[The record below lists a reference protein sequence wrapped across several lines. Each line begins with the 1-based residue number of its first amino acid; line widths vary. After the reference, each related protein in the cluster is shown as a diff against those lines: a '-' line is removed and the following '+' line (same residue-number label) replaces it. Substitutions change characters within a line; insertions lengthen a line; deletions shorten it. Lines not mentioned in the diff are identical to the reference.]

1 MNINDIFNFIIVK
14 SEYNSLLSDLI
25 VGILLVFIFF
35 LYKEKISPIMD
46 ISGVWYSRTNTLK
59 TVNNPFKNMILGY
72 KIFVLQE
79 GQKLE
84 GTIEKIYE
92 NSTTGERE
100 YIGEKRTRAY
110 FKGYVE
116 RNFLG
121 KNKIQI
127 HVIENGKNRESSSY
141 YVLYNECN
149 NLKGD
154 FFSTAG
160 DSEGT
165 TIWQRT
171 PFH

>member
-1 MNINDIFNFIIVK
+1 MSIAEILNFIIEK

-35 LYKEKISPIMD
+35 LYKEKVSPIID

-59 TVNNPFKNMILGY
+59 TVNNPFRNMILGY

-100 YIGEKRTRAY
+100 YIGNKRTRAY

-127 HVIENGKNRESSSY
+127 HVIEKGIERESTIY

-149 NLKGD
+149 NLKGE